1 MSTWQQQLRKTAK
14 RLGLQGGEL
23 LEMCTD
29 KELQRICNGIGP
41 QWFPEHLR
49 NLIDTF
55 NPTLRQVADLHDLMY
70 YFADGSDEAF
80 HLANA
85 AFAANGII
93 MAKDRY
99 AWYDPRRYWVMLKAK
114 EFADICESFGHI
126 AYMAA
131 IDECNEDIAKSQK

>member
-1 MSTWQQQLRKTAK
+1 MSTWQQQLRDNAK
-14 RLGLQGGEL
+14 RLALQGGEL

-49 NLIDTF
+49 NLIDRF

-80 HLANA
+80 HRANA
-85 AFAANGII
+85 AFASNGIT

-114 EFADICESFGHI
+114 EFADICDILGI
-126 AYMAA
+126 TAYTAA
-131 IDECNEDIAKSQK
+131 IRECNNDMSQQEK